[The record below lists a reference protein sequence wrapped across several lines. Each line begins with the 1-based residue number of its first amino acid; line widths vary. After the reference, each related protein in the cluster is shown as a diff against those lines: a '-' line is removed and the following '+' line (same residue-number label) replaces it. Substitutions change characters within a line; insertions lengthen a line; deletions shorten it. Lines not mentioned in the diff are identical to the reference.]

1 MDYLK
6 HTFACNKLGLYD
18 GCHFV
23 IEQFMSLS
31 RVLPDYFLFPV
42 IVNDFILWNPNYVI
56 TEVKSVCI

>member
-31 RVLPDYFLFPV
+31 TEYYQIIFYFL
-42 IVNDFILWNPNYVI
+42 
-56 TEVKSVCI
+56 

>member
-6 HTFACNKLGLYD
+6 HTFACNKLYD

-23 IEQFMSLS
+23 IEQFMSFQ
-31 RVLPDYFLFPV
+31 DYFLFPV